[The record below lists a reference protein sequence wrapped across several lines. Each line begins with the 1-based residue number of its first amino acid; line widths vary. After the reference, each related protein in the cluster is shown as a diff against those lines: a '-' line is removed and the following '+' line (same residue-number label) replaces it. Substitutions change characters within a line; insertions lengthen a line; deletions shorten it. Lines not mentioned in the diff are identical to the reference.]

1 MVPSTVVIPLECA
14 FLLITAGTSS
24 SRVGEPPASAVLGC
38 RKRRALNRRTDAL
51 LSPGL
56 RFFIIQNRNGFL
68 SVIATVSRSLED
80 SACEEIADQSC
91 DFGRMSLK
99 REVARIEE
107 MNLRTGNVASE
118 RLSTCW

>member
-1 MVPSTVVIPLECA
+1 MVPSTVVIPLERA

-24 SRVGEPPASAVLGC
+24 SRVAEPPASAALGC

-51 LSPGL
+51 LSPSL

-68 SVIATVSRSLED
+68 SVIATISRSLED
-80 SACEEIADQSC
+80 LACEEIADQPC

-118 RLSTCW
+118 RLGTCW